1 MSLNFKKLHK
11 IDNNEEKQRLKENLR
26 IVAVNLHGRLN
37 TDNALLTRDD
47 VRLLYDVDDV
57 HRYLPSHYKPI
68 FQEFRTINVED
79 NTQKEVY
86 SRAMGIGFS
95 GNLDLPSTREVLAFA
110 LGCDEKE
117 VSINAEDLNSKKKV
131 YYNPSSFS
139 HFYKNTHLNKHGS
152 VKDKYLLNSHLNI
165 ELNTIKGVNFPEVV
179 LNEFYLTL
187 NSINEDVFLPK
198 RVNGS
203 CIVNLKSVN
212 SIQCPEYVGQ
222 HLDLRNLEEVGT
234 LILPEFVRQ
243 SINLNGLRNFNK
255 IIFPLKM
262 GEFSGESEIKM
273 GSLDESMKKQ
283 LREQN
288 SQLIIV

>member
-1 MSLNFKKLHK
+1 
-11 IDNNEEKQRLKENLR
+11 
-26 IVAVNLHGRLN
+26 
-37 TDNALLTRDD
+37 
-47 VRLLYDVDDV
+47 
-57 HRYLPSHYKPI
+57 LPSYYKPI

-79 NTQKEVY
+79 NTQKEAY

-95 GNLDLPSTREVLAFA
+95 GNLDLPSTREVLAFVFD
-110 LGCDEKE
+110 CDEKE

-139 HFYKNTHLNKHGS
+139 YFYKNSHLNKHGT

-165 ELNTIKGVNFPEVV
+165 ELNTIRGVKFPEVV

-187 NSINEDVFLPK
+187 NSIDEDVILPK

-203 CIVNLKSVN
+203 CIVNLKSAN

-243 SINLNGLRNFNK
+243 SINLNCLRKFNK
-255 IIFPLKM
+255 IILPLKM

-273 GSLDESMKKQ
+273 SSLTESMKKQ

-288 SQLIIV
+288 PQLIIV